1 MILDTS
7 NSLDR
12 NKAETYFNTLLSN
25 NKKIELKEI
34 KNKRTITQ
42 NKYLHVCIT
51 LFAIEFGY
59 TLDEAKTHLKRNCE
73 FMRYTKKKEVYLK
86 RTRDMDT
93 KELTTFIDWLRN
105 HASING
111 CYIPTSEE
119 YKEQKFNIDR
129 EIDKFKNYL

>member
-59 TLDEAKTHLKRNCE
+59 TLDEAKTLLKRECS
-73 FMRYTKKKEVYLK
+73 FMYYKKNDMLFLK
-86 RTRDMDT
+86 RTRDMLTD
-93 KELTTFIDWLRN
+93 ELTKFIEFIRN
-105 HASING
+105 YASKQG
-111 CYIPTSEE
+111 CYIPTADE
-119 YKEQKFNIDR
+119 YKNDSYNIDKH
-129 EIDKFKNYL
+129 IDSNKQYL